1 MPGDIYLDILGAP
14 FSITVDEE
22 PAYLER
28 LLANYRDAVDQV
40 RKSTGLRDKDALKIA
55 ILTGFSL
62 CDELEKL
69 RELRE
74 KGSEEEQETLRRTL
88 SLFSRLDEA
97 MDKRPGPAREWE
109 AAPASAPASL
119 YKLRNTVKHYDWGS
133 PVHIP
138 ALLGADNSQAVPWA
152 ELWMGVHPGGPSRIA
167 GDGAVNKNA
176 EASPVG
182 EPGLGDLIASCP
194 ERFLGKSAAK
204 NFGGLPFLFKL
215 LAAAKPLSI
224 QAHPNLEQAR
234 EGWRRENGQGIPLDA
249 PNRNYKDDCHKPEI
263 LCALNPFTAMCGFRP
278 PGETASLLAKC
289 FDGAP
294 GSLRAGID
302 PLQAA
307 LAGGDPLRA
316 FLGALLALPP
326 ETLEE
331 LTAYALQTN
340 LPEGEWDL
348 VSRFAALY
356 PGDPGIIAPL
366 YLNILQLAPG
376 EAVYLPAGVLHSYVH
391 GFAVELMANSD
402 NVLRGGLTSKH
413 VDREE
418 LLSILDFKPYRPKIL
433 KPRAAGGGLFRYDT
447 PCREFSLQVMKSQGG
462 TNLFPEEGPSII
474 MVTEG
479 RLRVS
484 AAGSSPAGGGTDGY
498 GPADNKSPDAGTWTL
513 GRGESAF
520 IPARENDAGPGLNP
534 AGTLA
539 FSGAYTL
546 YIATLPPAED
556 GLPELS

>member
-1 MPGDIYLDILGAP
+1 MPGDLYLDILGPP
-14 FSITVDEE
+14 FSITVDED

-28 LLANYRDAVDQV
+28 LLANYREAVDEV
-40 RKSTGLRDKDALKIA
+40 RRSTGLKDKDALKIA

-62 CDELEKL
+62 CDKLEKV
-69 RELRE
+69 REIRE
-74 KGSEEEQETLRRTL
+74 KGNVEEQEALRRTL

-97 MDKRPGPAREWE
+97 MDKLPGVRKRENPDGLSG
-109 AAPASAPASL
+109 APL
-119 YKLRNTVKHYDWGS
+119 YKLKNTVKHYEWGS

-138 ALLGADNSQAVPWA
+138 ALLGVDNPQAVPWA

-167 GDGAVNKNA
+167 GNRTADKIA
-176 EASPVG
+176 EASPAG

-194 ERFLGKSAAK
+194 ERYLGKSAAEK
-204 NFGGLPFLFKL
+204 FGGLPFLFKL

-234 EGWRRENGQGIPLDA
+234 EGWRRENGRIPLDS
-249 PNRNYKDDCHKPEI
+249 PDRNYKDDCHKPEI
-263 LCALNPFTAMCGFRP
+263 VCALNPFTAMCGFRP
-278 PGETASLLAKC
+278 PGEIASLLAKC
-289 FDGAP
+289 FGGAP
-294 GSLRAGID
+294 QSLREGMG

-316 FLGALLALPP
+316 FLKALLALPP

-331 LTAYALQTN
+331 LTAYALKTN

-348 VSRFAALY
+348 VSRFAGLY

-366 YLNILQLAPG
+366 YLNLLQLAPG
-376 EAVYLPAGVLHSYVH
+376 EAVYLPAGVLHAYVH

-413 VDREE
+413 VDGEE
-418 LLSILDFKPYRPKIL
+418 LLSILDFKPCRPKIL
-433 KPRAAGGGLFRYDT
+433 RPQAAGGGLFRYGDF
-447 PCREFSLQVMKSQGG
+447 CREFSLRVMKSRGG
-462 TNLFPEEGPSII
+462 TAVFPEKGPSII

-484 AAGSSPAGGGTDGY
+484 TAEDSPAE
-498 GPADNKSPDAGTWTL
+498 NKNPDAGTWIL
-513 GRGESAF
+513 GQGESAF
-520 IPARENDAGPGLNP
+520 IPARESDPDPGFSP
-534 AGTLA
+534 AGRPLA

-546 YIATLPPAED
+546 YIATLPAGD
-556 GLPELS
+556 GSPELS